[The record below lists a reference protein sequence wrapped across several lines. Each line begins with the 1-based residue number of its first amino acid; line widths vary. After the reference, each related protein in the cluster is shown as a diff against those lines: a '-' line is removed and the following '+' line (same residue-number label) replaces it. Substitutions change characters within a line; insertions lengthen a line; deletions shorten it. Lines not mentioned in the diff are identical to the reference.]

1 MTRMRVPISIS
12 RSTGMPLSRQ
22 IRDQIVAAIS
32 SGQLAPGHRMPA
44 IRELAEFLGI
54 NRNTVAQVYRQLES
68 EAYLN
73 TRAGGGTTVADR
85 VPAQHAAR
93 ADVLRG
99 LVRDA
104 LRVAESSGFSSREF
118 AEFAT
123 WEFGQSGSRPSVLV
137 IDEYGGELSHACE
150 TIRAALPGSDVHGTL
165 VSELACVP
173 AADRGRSLRRFDFG
187 LVPFYCLDQVTT
199 LLSGCD
205 LPTLV
210 MGVGPSL
217 TVLERI
223 RATNLAGRRVAIVCS
238 EPAGP
243 ERMER
248 SLRHAGI
255 DLAEVRH
262 AHLGQADIARV
273 LATADLVIASEASA
287 TTVRWLDTDKPL
299 IVYSTILREDSMNMI
314 RDYAER
320 VVRSPVTPE
329 ACGADHMHLPTYK
342 SETHTPHPGE
352 EEGGM
357 PLPQHSADLSPT
369 AIGEV
374 DTVAKFFHALADPSR
389 LRLLEFLV
397 NDEHTVT
404 ECVTHVGLSQSQVS
418 RHLACLADCGYVQAR
433 RVGRNAYYKVA
444 DSRVAQLVTTARSLA
459 ASNHRALRDCDHIK
473 VGEDRQ

>member
-1 MTRMRVPISIS
+1 MTPMRVPISIS

-22 IRDQIVAAIS
+22 IRDQIVAAIG

-68 EAYLN
+68 EAYLD

-85 VPAQHAAR
+85 VPVHDVAR

-104 LRVAESSGFSSREF
+104 LRVAETSGFSSREF

-123 WEFGQSGSRPSVLV
+123 QEFGQSSSRPSVLV

-150 TIRAALPGSDVHGTL
+150 TIRATLPGSDVHGTL

-173 AADRGRSLRRFDFG
+173 VADRCRTLRRFDFG
-187 LVPFYCLDQVTT
+187 LVPFYCLDQATT

-217 TVLERI
+217 TVLEHI
-223 RATNLAGRRVAIVCS
+223 RAANLAGRQVAVVCS
-238 EPAGP
+238 DPAGP

-287 TTVRWLDTDKPL
+287 ATVRRLGPGKPL
-299 IVYSTILREDSMNMI
+299 IVYSTILREDSLNMI

-320 VVRSPVTPE
+320 VVGSAVTSE
-329 ACGADHMHLPTYK
+329 ACGDGHMRVSAYS
-342 SETHTPHPGE
+342 SETQIPHARQGEGTPP
-352 EEGGM
+352 
-357 PLPQHSADLSPT
+357 PQHGADLSPT
-369 AIGEV
+369 AVGDV

-389 LRLLEFLV
+389 LRLLGFLV
-397 NDEHTVT
+397 EAEHTVT
-404 ECVTHVGLSQSQVS
+404 ECVTHVDLSQSQVS
-418 RHLACLADCGYVQAR
+418 RHLACLADCGYVDAR

-444 DSRVAQLVTTARSLA
+444 DSRVAQLVTIARALA
-459 ASNHRALRDCDHIK
+459 VSNHRALRDCDQIK
-473 VGEDRQ
+473 VGGN